1 MIVELSYVER
11 GLEED
16 NQASWEKAYQ
26 GPGETHQKA
35 RQGRWMM
42 ACCYWLKGQG
52 GEVKGCTSWEGAEA
66 EDVEWDPWLHG

>member
-1 MIVELSYVER
+1 MGSDT
-11 GLEED
+11 EEG
-16 NQASWEKAYQ
+16 QPASWEEGLCQ

-52 GEVKGCTSWEGAEA
+52 GEVKGIYFMGGAEA